1 MTLLGVIWRFFLRA
15 REIELVVRQIDN
27 AIHHSE
33 VSFVNGQSHHS
44 FQLNEFLLL
53 QVIRCA
59 HHKNKRNIYEIQ
71 KNIDGGVDG
80 AVHYCAIDQWFGVC
94 GKQYLGCR

>member
-15 REIELVVRQIDN
+15 REIELAMRQIDN

-44 FQLNEFLLL
+44 FQLNQCLLL
-53 QVIRCA
+53 QVIRGA
-59 HHKNKRNIYEIQ
+59 HHKNKRNTYEIQ
-71 KNIDGGVDG
+71 KNINGGVDG
-80 AVHYCAIDQWFGVC
+80 VVHDCAIDQ
-94 GKQYLGCR
+94 